1 MSSPPH
7 DIFIARTSIDWS
19 SAPAPHISPLSPSEL
34 SAYLTRIGLSSTS
47 SDFLKCSE
55 SSLREIVRAHALSIP
70 FENYDVTLGKYISMD
85 KTDIFKKL
93 VVEERGGYCLETN
106 LLLRSALLS
115 LGFEVRIRAA
125 RVWMRIAPVYTPM
138 DPPLPRL
145 HIALLVRTPPG
156 GVGGDTEK
164 LSENQYNNDQTEWL
178 VDCGFGGGGPSDPI
192 PFRTGVEISSGGDL
206 FRLDA
211 GSVELGEDS
220 IVFLGVRQGVWER
233 LYSFEHSNWDSPIV
247 HVSDF
252 LLVSHFVQTAQGTLF
267 FKMRVAT
274 KPLPDGRLTLLN
286 NELRRRGIE
295 QLGKVPTLEV
305 SSIGNAEELR
315 RVAKDNFNIKLTVEE
330 AEKIFNANQG

>member
-1 MSSPPH
+1 MSSSIAH
-7 DIFIARTSIDWS
+7 TNTNNGFIARSSIDWS
-19 SAPAPHISPLSPSEL
+19 SAPAPHTSPLTPSEL
-34 SAYLTRIGLSSTS
+34 SAYLTRIGLSSSTS
-47 SDFLKCSE
+47 SSCSE

-70 FENYDVTLGKYISMD
+70 FENCDVTLGRYISMD

-93 VVEERGGYCLETN
+93 VTEERGGYCLETN

-115 LGFEVRIRAA
+115 LGFEIRLRAA

-145 HIALLVRTPPG
+145 HIVLLVRT
-156 GVGGDTEK
+156 
-164 LSENQYNNDQTEWL
+164 NNNQTEWL

-211 GSVELGEDS
+211 GSVALGEDS
-220 IVFLGVRQGVWER
+220 IVLMGVRQGVWER
-233 LYSFEHSNWDSPIV
+233 LYSFEHSHWDSPIV

-252 LLVSHFVQTAQGTLF
+252 LLVSYFVQSAQGTLF
-267 FKMRVAT
+267 FKMRVVT

-286 NELRRRGIE
+286 NELRRRGKE
-295 QLGKVPTLEV
+295 QLGQVPSLEV
-305 SSIGNAEELR
+305 SRIGNAEELCC
-315 RVAKDNFNIKLTVEE
+315 VARDNFKIKLTVEE
-330 AEKIFNANQG
+330 AEKIFNASVV